1 MTTTYDGGNPCPGLG
16 YGYSKG
22 EKGDANIKNTQMV
35 LNGWKELV
43 KGHTKWK

>member
-35 LNGWKELV
+35 LNG
-43 KGHTKWK
+43 